1 MLRNFHP
8 PTIRHLPQARARCQC
23 GIPTKCSSTSFLTH
37 PGSSTYKTSAYPS
50 GISGFEQ
57 SKAYHSFNPITK
69 IIYQATPLGLLCSR
83 RNFSDKGDIG
93 KQMLPSTSTNRS
105 PARTAN
111 PNPSTPTHKEDW
123 KIIRHLLPNIWPK
136 DDRTTKIRVV
146 TALLLL
152 AGGKILNVQVPFMFK
167 HIIDS
172 LSIPFDPNTVQGAW
186 TVVGTM
192 IAGYGLARISAAVF
206 SELRSAIFTNVA
218 QSAIRRVARS
228 VFIHLLNVDVG
239 FHLRNQTGGLT
250 RAIDRGTKGVSFMLS
265 SIVFH
270 VVPTALEISIT
281 YNFGANYAG
290 IAFATMLAYSWFTIR
305 TTAWRLQ
312 FRKRANEADN
322 RAASVLT
329 DSLSNYETVKHFNN
343 EAYEIEQYDRALQR
357 YEKAT
362 IGIYKSLAY
371 LNIGQSVIFS
381 ASLTAMMYMAAQ
393 GVLNGLM
400 TVGDLVLI
408 NQLVF
413 QLSLPLNFLGSV
425 YRDLRQSL
433 IDMQTLFNLQQ
444 TSLIIKDK
452 PDAKPLQI
460 TKGGEIRFENVSFQY
475 SSSGTIF
482 KDLSFVIP
490 AGKKVALV
498 GPSGC
503 GKSTLFK
510 LCFRFYD
517 IDQGRILIDSQDIRD
532 VTLASLRSHI
542 GIVPQDSSLFN
553 SDVMHNIRYGRLG
566 ASDEEVQ
573 KVARLAKLDRS
584 IEKWPSGWNSLVG
597 ERGLMISGGERQRLA
612 IARSMLKDPS
622 ILFFDEATSALDV
635 YTEQELI
642 RNIGENLLNKHRTS
656 VFIAH
661 RLKTIADADLII
673 VLNDGKV
680 VEQGNHKE
688 LMNIENG
695 TYRGM
700 WLSQSA
706 TPTANS
712 KGNVDNQITST

>member
-1 MLRNFHP
+1 MMLRTFDP
-8 PTIRHLPQARARCQC
+8 AITRQLSRSRCQC
-23 GIPTKCSSTSFLTH
+23 GIPNISS
-37 PGSSTYKTSAYPS
+37 GSRLSIHSGSNPYKTLAYYRQFN
-50 GISGFEQ
+50 GIQRSPDNQ
-57 SKAYHSFNPITK
+57 TQVFNLNNQTIL
-69 IIYQATPLGLLCSR
+69 QGTPLLSIRSR
-83 RNFSDKGDIG
+83 RNFSSKNDPGT
-93 KQMLPSTSTNRS
+93 PSKPASKS
-105 PARTAN
+105 PSPT
-111 PNPSTPTHKEDW
+111 THKEDW
-123 KIIRHLLPNIWPK
+123 KIISHLLPNIWPK

-146 TALLLL
+146 TALVLL
-152 AGGKILNVQVPFMFK
+152 AGGKILNVQVPFLFK
-167 HIIDS
+167 HIIDT
-172 LSIPFDPNTVQGAW
+172 LSIPLDPSTAPGAW

-192 IAGYGLARISAAVF
+192 IAGYGLARISSAIF

-228 VFIHLLNVDVG
+228 VFSHLLNVDVG

-270 VVPTALEISIT
+270 VVPTALEISIVCSVLT
-281 YNFGANYAG
+281 YNFGASYAG
-290 IAFATMLAYSWFTIR
+290 IALATMLAYSWFTIR

-322 RAASVLT
+322 RAASVLI

-343 EAYEIEQYDRALQR
+343 EKCEIEQYDRALEG

-362 IGIYKSLAY
+362 IEIYKSLAY
-371 LNIGQSVIFS
+371 LNIGQSMIFS
-381 ASLTAMMYMAAQ
+381 LSLTAMMYMAAQ

-400 TVGDLVLI
+400 TVGDLVMI

-444 TSLIIKDK
+444 TDLIIKDK
-452 PDAKPLQI
+452 PDARPLQI
-460 TKGGEIRFENVSFQY
+460 RQGGRNKIRES
-475 SSSGTIF
+475 
-482 KDLSFVIP
+482 
-490 AGKKVALV
+490 GKKVALV

-517 IDQGRILIDSQDIRD
+517 IEEGRILIDSQDIRD
-532 VTLASLRSHI
+532 VTLSSLRSHI

-573 KVARLAKLDRS
+573 KVARLAKLDKS
-584 IEKWPSGWNSLVG
+584 IEKWSSGWESLVG

-635 YTEQELI
+635 HTEQELI
-642 RNIGENLLNKHRTS
+642 RNISENLLNKHRTS

-661 RLKTIADADLII
+661 RLKTISDADLII
-673 VLNDGKV
+673 VLNEGKV
-680 VEQGNHKE
+680 VEQGNHE
-688 LMNIENG
+688 DLMNIENG

-700 WLSQSA
+700 WLSQSVA
-706 TPTANS
+706 PTENLKGKIDDTITP
-712 KGNVDNQITST
+712 